1 MALSWLKVCTY
12 LVHMAGCLRV
22 TRAGCTAVS
31 QVRFVVSQLLKT
43 LDLQLDCLRT
53 QGCLRSQLHFENQ
66 NGSVHTWPHPVYC
79 THCHWVPTAHTPTRG
94 DIRPHTQTA
103 PKQGARAPGTMR
115 IFSIH
120 IRIYLCSICSNRVV
134 NSNLEV
140 DVLLRPRYEL
150 LRPQV
155 VILAT

>member
-53 QGCLRSQLHFENQ
+53 QGCLRSQLHFKKM
-66 NGSVHTWPHPVYC
+66 GLY
-79 THCHWVPTAHTPTRG
+79 TRG
-94 DIRPHTQTA
+94 HTRCTVRTATGYPLHTHRHEETSDHTLKRRPSKAH
-103 PKQGARAPGTMR
+103 ARQVR
-115 IFSIH
+115 CEYSVYIFEY
-120 IRIYLCSICSNRVV
+120 IYAQS
-134 NSNLEV
+134 
-140 DVLLRPRYEL
+140 VL
-150 LRPQV
+150 
-155 VILAT
+155 TGS